1 MGSTRC
7 ARSKV
12 LEQKRQ
18 FRFFTITRVLAAAIL
33 GWLGA
38 QYFPVQRFFPQQQE
52 TIKLDLF
59 PVKAIAEPKL
69 AAASSSP
76 FGHPYYRYSVI
87 PGGAHSRAELE
98 AALERDPVAAKHYSD
113 FHAGDTQLVRLDKDR
128 QYFVSYRIG
137 DKVYWTRRALTLH
150 KGELL
155 LFDGVH
161 YARARCGNRLSE
173 RVAAP
178 QMQTASAEPEPK
190 IFNAPAAVQMSLAQQ
205 VPRLDPAP
213 NLPFELL
220 RTRIEGLPDPL
231 ASLAEPYI
239 ASDVAEAAGS
249 EAAETLDYVPIR
261 HDRVTLFA
269 NDGASPMAML
279 PIFYPTETPPVSSV
293 PEPSTTALAGL
304 AFLFAGGIVCWQKKR
319 HRFIR

>member
-1 MGSTRC
+1 
-7 ARSKV
+7 V

-38 QYFPVQRFFPQQQE
+38 HYFPVQRFFSQQQE
-52 TIKLDLF
+52 TAQLNFF
-59 PVKAIAEPKL
+59 PVKYIAEPKL
-69 AAASSSP
+69 AVAPPSP

-98 AALERDPVAAKHYSD
+98 AALKRDPVAAKHYSD
-113 FHAGDTQLVRLDKDR
+113 FRAGDTQLVRLDRDR

-137 DKVYWTRRALTLH
+137 DKIYWTRRALTLH

-173 RVAAP
+173 RIASP
-178 QMQTASAEPEPK
+178 QIQTASAEPEPK
-190 IFNAPAAVQMSLAQQ
+190 VFNAPAPVQMSLAQQ
-205 VPRLDPAP
+205 VPKLDPAP
-213 NLPFELL
+213 DLPFEIS

-239 ASDVAEAAGS
+239 ASDVADGTGS
-249 EAAETLDYVPIR
+249 ETAETVDYVPIR

-279 PIFYPTETPPVSSV
+279 PIFYPTETPPVSTV
-293 PEPSTTALAGL
+293 PEPSTTGL
-304 AFLFAGGIVCWQKKR
+304 ATLVFLFAGAIVLWPKRR
-319 HRFIR
+319 HRSIS

>member
-1 MGSTRC
+1 M
-7 ARSKV
+7 

-38 QYFPVQRFFPQQQE
+38 HYFPVQRFFPQQQ
-52 TIKLDLF
+52 TAVVDFF
-59 PVKAIAEPKL
+59 PVKSIVAPKL
-69 AAASSSP
+69 TAASSSP

-87 PGGAHSRAELE
+87 PGGAHSRGELE

-113 FHAGDTQLVRLDKDR
+113 FRADDTQLIRLDKDR

-137 DKVYWTRRALTLH
+137 DKIYWTRRALTLH

-173 RVAAP
+173 RVASP
-178 QMQTASAEPEPK
+178 QIQTANAEPEPK
-190 IFNAPAAVQMSLAQQ
+190 IFNAPAAIQMSLAQQ
-205 VPRLDPAP
+205 VPKLDPPP
-213 NLPFELL
+213 NLPFEVS

-231 ASLAEPYI
+231 ASLAEPYM
-239 ASDVAEAAGS
+239 ASDIADAPGS
-249 EAAETLDYVPIR
+249 EAAETVDYVPIR

-269 NDGASPMAML
+269 NDGAGPLAML

-293 PEPSTTALAGL
+293 PEPSTTSLAGL
-304 AFLFAGGIVCWQKKR
+304 AFLVACAIVWWQRKR
-319 HRFIR
+319 QRLTR

>member
-1 MGSTRC
+1 
-7 ARSKV
+7 V

-38 QYFPVQRFFPQQQE
+38 HYFPVQRFLSPQQE
-52 TIKLDLF
+52 ATKVDFF
-59 PVKAIAEPKL
+59 PVKSIVEPKL

-113 FHAGDTQLVRLDKDR
+113 FRAGDTQLVRLDKDR

-173 RVAAP
+173 RIASP
-178 QMQTASAEPEPK
+178 QIETASAEPEPK

-205 VPRLDPAP
+205 VPQLDPAP
-213 NLPFELL
+213 NLPFEIS

-231 ASLAEPYI
+231 ASLAEPYM
-239 ASDVAEAAGS
+239 ASDVADAAGS
-249 EAAETLDYVPIR
+249 DAGETVDYVPIR

-269 NDGASPMAML
+269 NDSTSPMAML
-279 PIFYPTETPPVSSV
+279 PIFFPTETPPVSSV
-293 PEPSTTALAGL
+293 PEPSTTALASL
-304 AFLFAGGIVCWQKKR
+304 ALLFAGGLVWWQKKR
-319 HRFIR
+319 HRLVR